1 VNDGEGKE
9 LMAPDVSP
17 AFSPAPG
24 LPGDDRPAS
33 ARADG
38 ERVPTA
44 RRSAL
49 VIGAAGYADTQLAW
63 LRPPVSGAADLAAA
77 LSDPQVGGF
86 AVDTISNA
94 TETESR
100 LAISRF
106 LSGRSADETVV
117 LYLSCHAIRD
127 RVRLYFAAADTWLRY
142 PQRSAVPAAAVM
154 DELDRCGAG
163 NRLLILD
170 CCFIGGFA
178 EDKSELDL
186 AGELGLDGRGIA
198 VLSGS
203 RVREYSYEGRPI
215 GSELPRSV
223 FTEGLAVGLAT
234 GAADVDGDGAV
245 TVAEAY
251 NFAYR
256 HVSQN
261 GPRQAPLYHLDDSQG
276 EIVLSLVPGAT
287 RQTRPNPRARL
298 TMPGRALTAANAPAL
313 PPRAPGALRRPQAT
327 PPPGEPGHGAQRPG
341 TPAPGGTGHGAPLPG
356 ITPPRGT
363 PPRGFTPPG
372 GVTPPYGAPEY
383 RAPSGAGATAPGSAA
398 PAQAGPPPV
407 SPAAGS
413 PRLVPDLGPN
423 RAGGAHESGLVRLP
437 GTPAAAAAAARS
449 TRGAHEDVVVE
460 QDRDNAYCVAF
471 SPDSRLLA
479 SGGWGRLVRI
489 RDVSAGDLV
498 RELRPVGPS
507 VYDLAFSP
515 DGRLLATGG
524 RDGTVALSEVAGG
537 KKLRARKPGGAAVRA
552 LAFSPDGELL
562 VSAHED
568 GIARLWDVPSL
579 GHPRELRTGGETIFG
594 AVFSPDGAVIAVG
607 CADGA
612 IRLWDA
618 DNPGT
623 PAVIRAH
630 TGWAT
635 GVAFTPDG
643 RHLVSSGA
651 DGLVMLHD
659 TTTRER
665 SVTLRAGDGI
675 VNAIAL
681 SPDGSVLAGAFE
693 TGVVAVWEVASG
705 LHETLPG
712 HAGHTNDVAFSPDGR
727 HLASAGKDGA
737 VHLWR

>member
-1 VNDGEGKE
+1 
-9 LMAPDVSP
+9 MAPDVTP
-17 AFSPAPG
+17 AFRPAPG
-24 LPGDDRPAS
+24 PPAGDRPA
-33 ARADG
+33 
-38 ERVPTA
+38 TA

-49 VIGAAGYADTQLAW
+49 VLGAAGYADTQLAW

-77 LSDPQVGGF
+77 LSDPHLGGF
-86 AVDTISNA
+86 AVDTLSNA

-100 LAISRF
+100 LSIARF
-106 LSGRSADETVV
+106 LSGRSEDETVV
-117 LYLSCHAIRD
+117 LYLACHAIRD

-142 PQRSAVPAAAVM
+142 PQRSAMPAAAVM
-154 DELDRCGAG
+154 DELDRCAAG

-186 AGELGLDGRGIA
+186 AGELDLDGRGIA

-203 RVREYSYEGRPI
+203 RIREYSYEGRAI
-215 GSELPRSV
+215 GPELPRSV

-234 GAADVDGDGAV
+234 GAADLDGDGAV

-256 HVSQN
+256 HISQN
-261 GPRQAPLYHLDDSQG
+261 APRQAPLYHLEDSQG
-276 EIVLSLVPGAT
+276 EIVLSRVPGAA

-298 TMPGRALTAANAPAL
+298 TMPGRALTANPPSV
-313 PPRAPGALRRPQAT
+313 PPRDQAPDHNHNHGLGQRQDT
-327 PPPGEPGHGAQRPG
+327 GPGQGVGPGQGQGMGQSLGPGPRPG
-341 TPAPGGTGHGAPLPG
+341 PAAASPSLGPAAAASAPPAPPLPAASPE
-356 ITPPRGT
+356 PP
-363 PPRGFTPPG
+363 
-372 GVTPPYGAPEY
+372 
-383 RAPSGAGATAPGSAA
+383 
-398 PAQAGPPPV
+398 AGPTGLAPV
-407 SPAAGS
+407 RGGS
-413 PRLVPDLGPN
+413 RLVPDFGPQ
-423 RAGGAHESGLVRLP
+423 RAGGAHESGMVRLP
-437 GTPAAAAAAARS
+437 GTPAAAAAAARPS
-449 TRGAHEDVVVE
+449 RGAHEAVVVE

-471 SPDSRLLA
+471 SPDSRMLA

-489 RDVSAGDLV
+489 RDVGEGTLV
-498 RELRPVGPS
+498 RELRPIGPS

-524 RDGTVALSEVAGG
+524 RDGTVALSEVASG
-537 KKLRARKPGGAAVRA
+537 KKVRARKPGGAAVRA
-552 LAFSPDGELL
+552 LSFSPDGDLL

-568 GIARLWDVPSL
+568 GVARLWDVPSL

-594 AVFSPDGAVIAVG
+594 AAFSPDGTLIAVA

-612 IRLWDA
+612 IRLWGTG
-618 DNPGT
+618 DNGP
-623 PAVIRAH
+623 PSVIRTH

-651 DGLVMLHD
+651 DGMVLLHD
-659 TTTRER
+659 MMTRER
-665 SVTLRAGDGI
+665 AVTLRAGDGI

-681 SPDGSVLAGAFE
+681 SPDASVLAGAYE